1 MSSTGYWL
9 VGAARPEIVDHLRRT
24 LPTALF
30 EPLPEDADLG
40 WWRAMDQGDLLA
52 PPEPGY
58 TFPGLS
64 RAAWRFAES
73 FEAQRPDPDARDVC
87 MNAFEQIPQAGIYH
101 VGVRKGDPVAAVYYG
116 LGYHDAHVL
125 PGRFGCFLLAPGDV
139 RTALAGL
146 EHLPDQPVIGRAAFE
161 ERTAAWLSAAA
172 DEPGL
177 DPSGLLEGPL
187 RILRHARE
195 QHLGA
200 IGFMQWY

>member
-9 VGAARPEIVDHLRRT
+9 VGAARPEIVEHLQRT

-30 EPLPEDADLG
+30 EPLPEGTDLD
-40 WWRAMDQGDLLA
+40 WWRAMDRAHLLA

-64 RAAWRFAES
+64 RLACRFAENL
-73 FEAQRPDPDARDVC
+73 EAQRPDPDARDVC
-87 MNAFEQIPQAGIYH
+87 MNAFEQIPPAGIYH

-116 LGYHDAHVL
+116 LGYRDARLL
-125 PGRFGCFLLAPGDV
+125 PGRFGCFLLTPGGVDA
-139 RTALAGL
+139 ALAGI
-146 EHLPDQPVIGRAAFE
+146 EHLPDQPDIGRAAFE
-161 ERTAAWLSAAA
+161 ERTAAWLSAAG

-177 DPSGLLEGPL
+177 DPSALLEGPL
-187 RILRHARE
+187 RILRQARE
-195 QHLGA
+195 QRLGA